1 MFTCLLLRDQTY
13 DLFNT
18 LAQQFQITLSV
29 DKYTFHQRDF
39 QDFFENCLEY
49 LGNTSIDFQT
59 DQMTLKIMLQMIG
72 LLAPI
77 KKESFDRDC
86 WSVQA
91 FSTKIMFHVR
101 ENFEHLLELVEGSE
115 WFLFS
120 SGLATLS
127 SFEILYQSVDS
138 FNDNTLDFLHQI
150 SDEKQRQGI
159 ANELLLQL
167 FTLEQ
172 PIFGNSNWPD
182 LFTIV
187 NPDTIEI
194 NHLNLAAS
202 FETFILCITKIA
214 RILNGPQH
222 FEEQI
227 VACFENRVLYNHL
240 QSKLRNHTIFFMHAF
255 LV

>member
-1 MFTCLLLRDQTY
+1 MY

-18 LAQQFQITLSV
+18 LAQQFQIILSE

-49 LGNTSIDFQT
+49 LRNTPIDFRT
-59 DQMTLKIMLQMIG
+59 DSIALKIILQMIG

-77 KKESFDRDC
+77 KKESFDRNC
-86 WSVQA
+86 SSA
-91 FSTKIMFHVR
+91 HIFTTEIMFHVR
-101 ENFEHLLELVEGSE
+101 ANFKHLLKLVEGSE
-115 WFLFS
+115 WLLFS

-127 SFEILYQSVDS
+127 SFEILYHSVDNS
-138 FNDNTLDFLHQI
+138 NDNTLDFLHQI

-159 ANELLLQL
+159 ANELLFQL

-172 PIFGNSNWPD
+172 PIFGNSNWTD

-187 NPDTIEI
+187 NPATIEI

-214 RILNGPQH
+214 RILKGPQH

-227 VACFENRVLYNHL
+227 VTCFENRVHYNHL
-240 QSKLRNHTIFFMHAF
+240 QSKLLNHTICFHT
-255 LV
+255 